1 MLDHRLRKQIFLL
14 DHALLVQVFFLY
26 LPSLRPTWPS
36 HIDHILIT
44 DELFGVFANSASV
57 IKTLLIENYMEGG
70 WNEYAVKI
78 SDHRPVALK
87 LAF

>member
-1 MLDHRLRKQIFLL
+1 MVD
-14 DHALLVQVFFLY
+14 
-26 LPSLRPTWPS
+26 
-36 HIDHILIT
+36 
-44 DELFGVFANSASV
+44 
-57 IKTLLIENYMEGG
+57 NYMSGG